1 MRLPAVLSTALLIA
15 SATATAQTPAPAGPP
30 ATRVEITPGK
40 ADAEVGQ
47 TMKFTATAFDESGRR
62 LDVKATAWFAV
73 PFDTAAATDENGSV
87 TFFLP
92 GEIKVGAI
100 IGGKPA
106 LASVTVRP
114 QAVSRIDIEPLKAP
128 IAVGAGIALGTV
140 ARTANGD
147 PRADA
152 AIEWTSDAPAIASI
166 DAAGLVTGVAPGKV
180 RLTAKSGQA
189 TASVDATIIANPVRT
204 LSVSPRSARTRTGDV
219 VHFAAQASGAAAGG
233 PPLPAIRWSVTGDG
247 AMIEPDGA
255 FVAERPG
262 TYTLTASSG
271 DRSAVASVVVS
282 PRGVERPLEVVG
294 RTPLEEFQTT
304 EEWIVGNYA
313 YVASLGGRVWVYD
326 ISNPASP
333 VKTDSV
339 AFDARLVNDVSTTA
353 DGKIAVVTRE
363 GASNRKNGIVFLDT
377 SLPAHPKV
385 LSEYTSTVTGGV
397 HSAFIDGHFVYL
409 TDDATGSLRVID
421 FEDPRSPKE
430 VARWQLEN
438 PLAKSITRPERES
451 FTAGRYLHDV
461 YAKDGFLYMG
471 YWRDGLVI
479 LDIGNGIKGGS
490 PVSPKFVSQLRFN
503 YLDLYGPGWV
513 AGAHA
518 VFRYKNYVF
527 IGDEV
532 FPARFDIDSRDRI
545 PVQGIVHVVDV
556 TDIEHPRRVAQ
567 YAVPEAGSHNM
578 WVADDVMVMGY
589 YNGGGRVVD
598 VSGELRGDL
607 YKQGREIARLWT
619 GDPKGWRPNLP
630 FTWGAQPYNG
640 LILLQRHQQRHL
652 DHAPA
657 SGETADVWRAVA
669 RVTAA

>member
-1 MRLPAVLSTALLIA
+1 MRSAIISTTIMLLSV
-15 SATATAQTPAPAGPP
+15 TATAQTPAA
-30 ATRVEITPGK
+30 AAARVEITPGK
-40 ADAEVGQ
+40 IDAEVGQ
-47 TMKFTATAFDESGRR
+47 TLTFTAAAFDESGKR
-62 LDVKATAWFAV
+62 LDLKATAWFAA
-73 PFDTAAATDENGSV
+73 PFDAAAATDENGSV

-106 LASVTVRP
+106 LASITVRP
-114 QAVSRIDIEPLKAP
+114 QAVARLDIEPIKAP
-128 IAVGAGIALGTV
+128 IAVGAGIALRAS
-140 ARTANGD
+140 ARTSNGD

-152 AIEWTSDAPAIASI
+152 RIDWTSDTPSTASV
-166 DAAGLVTGVAPGKV
+166 DAAGLVTGIAPGKA
-180 RLTAKSGQA
+180 RFTATSGQA
-189 TASVDATIIANPVRT
+189 RASIEATIIDNPVRA
-204 LSVSPRSARTRTGDV
+204 LSVSPRSTQARTGDV
-219 VHFAAQASGAAAGG
+219 VHFSAMASGAATGG
-233 PPLPAIRWSVTGDG
+233 PPLPSIRWSVAGNG
-247 AMIEPDGA
+247 AAIEPDGA

-262 TYTLTASSG
+262 TYTVTGSAG

-333 VKTDSV
+333 VKTDSI

-430 VARWQLEN
+430 IARWQLEN
-438 PLAKSITRPERES
+438 PLARSITLPEGET
-451 FTAGRYLHDV
+451 FMAGRYLHDV

-471 YWRDGLVI
+471 YWRDGLVV

-490 PVSPKFVSQLRFN
+490 PTNPKFVSQLRFN
-503 YLDLYGPGWV
+503 YLDLYGPGWL

-532 FPARFDIDSRDRI
+532 FPARFDIQSRDRI
-545 PVQGIVHVVDV
+545 PVQGIVHIVDV
-556 TDIEHPRRVAQ
+556 TDIEHPRPVAE

-578 WVADDVMVMGY
+578 WVTDDVMVVGY

-607 YKQGREIARLWT
+607 YRQGREIARLWT

-630 FTWGAQPYNG
+630 FTWGAQPANG
-640 LILLQRHQQRHL
+640 LIYFNDINSGIWITRL
-652 DHAPA
+652 PA
-657 SGETADVWRAVA
+657 VKPQTSGAQ
-669 RVTAA
+669 

>member
-1 MRLPAVLSTALLIA
+1 MRSAIL
-15 SATATAQTPAPAGPP
+15 SATVLLLSATTTPQTPAA
-30 ATRVEITPGK
+30 AVARAEITPGK
-40 ADAEVGQ
+40 IDAEVGQ
-47 TMKFTATAFDESGRR
+47 TLTFTAAAFDESGKR
-62 LDVKATAWFAV
+62 LDLKATAWFAV
-73 PFDTAAATDENGSV
+73 PFDTAAATDQNGSV

-92 GEIKVGAI
+92 GEIKIGAI

-106 LASVTVRP
+106 LASVTVKP
-114 QAVSRIDIEPLKAP
+114 QAVARLDIEPIKAP
-128 IAVGAGIALGTV
+128 VAVGAGITLGAV
-140 ARTANGD
+140 ARTSNGD

-152 AIEWTSDAPAIASI
+152 KIDWTSATP
-166 DAAGLVTGVAPGKV
+166 
-180 RLTAKSGQA
+180 A
-189 TASVDATIIANPVRT
+189 TASVDAAGFVTGIAPGKARFTATSGQARASIDATIIDNPIRS
-204 LSVSPRSARTRTGDV
+204 LSVSPRSAQARTGDV
-219 VHFAAQASGAAAGG
+219 VHFSAAASGAAAGG
-233 PPLPAIRWSVTGDG
+233 PPLPAIRWSVAGSG
-247 AMIEPDGA
+247 AGIESDGA

-262 TYTLTASSG
+262 TYTVTASAG
-271 DRSAVASVVVS
+271 DRSAAASVVVS

-333 VKTDSV
+333 VKTDSI

-421 FEDPRSPKE
+421 FEDPRTPKE
-430 VARWQLEN
+430 IARWQLES
-438 PLAKSITRPERES
+438 PMAKPITLPEGE
-451 FTAGRYLHDV
+451 TMMAGRYLHDV
-461 YAKDGFLYMG
+461 YAKDGLLYMG
-471 YWRDGLVI
+471 YWRDGLVV

-490 PVSPKFVSQLRFN
+490 PANPKFVSQVRFN
-503 YLDLYGPGWV
+503 YLDLYGPGWL

-556 TDIEHPRRVAQ
+556 TDIEHPRPVAQ

-578 WVADDVMVMGY
+578 WVVDDVMVVGY

-607 YKQGREIARLWT
+607 YRQGREIARLWT

-630 FTWGAQPYNG
+630 FTWGAQPANG
-640 LILLQRHQQRHL
+640 LIYFNDINSGIWITRL
-652 DHAPA
+652 PA
-657 SGETADVWRAVA
+657 MKSQTPGGQ
-669 RVTAA
+669 

>member
-1 MRLPAVLSTALLIA
+1 MRIAILSASILLV
-15 SATATAQTPAPAGPP
+15 SAAATAQTPAA
-30 ATRVEITPGK
+30 AVARVEITPGK
-40 ADAEVGQ
+40 TDADVGQ
-47 TMKFTATAFDESGRR
+47 TLTFTAAAFDENGKR
-62 LDVKATAWFAV
+62 LDLKATAWFAA
-73 PFDTAAATDENGSV
+73 PFDAAAASDQNGSV

-106 LASVTVRP
+106 MASVTVKPPSIARLEIAP
-114 QAVSRIDIEPLKAP
+114 IKAP
-128 IAVGAGIALGTV
+128 IAVGAGVVLGAV
-140 ARTANGD
+140 ARTSNGD

-152 AIEWTSDAPAIASI
+152 RIDWTSDTPSIASV
-166 DAAGLVTGVAPGKV
+166 DAAGLVTGIAPGKA
-180 RLTAKSGQA
+180 RFTATSGQA
-189 TASVDATIIANPVRT
+189 RASIDATIIDNPVRS
-204 LSVSPRSARTRTGDV
+204 LSVSPRSSQARTGDV
-219 VHFAAQASGAAAGG
+219 VHFSAAAGG
-233 PPLPAIRWSVTGDG
+233 STAGGAPLPTIRWSVAGPG
-247 AMIEPDGA
+247 AAIEPDGA

-262 TYTLTASSG
+262 TYTVTASAG
-271 DRSAVASVVVS
+271 DRSAAASVVVS

-326 ISNPASP
+326 MSNPTSP
-333 VKTDSV
+333 VKMDSI

-421 FEDPRSPKE
+421 FEDPRTPKE
-430 VARWQLEN
+430 IARWQIDS
-438 PLAKSITRPERES
+438 PMARSITLPEGES
-451 FTAGRYLHDV
+451 VMAGRYLHDV
-461 YAKDGFLYMG
+461 YAKDGLLYMG
-471 YWRDGLVI
+471 YWRDGLVV

-490 PVSPKFVSQLRFN
+490 PANPRFVSQLRFN
-503 YLDLYGPGWV
+503 YLDLYGPGWL

-532 FPARFDIDSRDRI
+532 FPARFDIESRDRI

-556 TDIEHPRRVAQ
+556 TDIEHPRPVAQ

-578 WVADDVMVMGY
+578 WVVDDVMVVGY

-607 YKQGREIARLWT
+607 YRQGREIARLWT

-630 FTWGAQPYNG
+630 FTWGAQPANG
-640 LILLQRHQQRHL
+640 LIYFNDINSGIWITRL
-652 DHAPA
+652 PA
-657 SGETADVWRAVA
+657 VQSQPPGGR
-669 RVTAA
+669 

>member
-1 MRLPAVLSTALLIA
+1 MTGSSVDPECAAVLGGI
-15 SATATAQTPAPAGPP
+15 SAYLDGELDDAGCD
-30 ATRVEITPGK
+30 AIESHCRTCESCGARVEGLRDTLGLCRHA
-40 ADAEVGQ
+40 ADAPVPAAVRQ
-47 TMKFTATAFDESGRR
+47 
-62 LDVKATAWFAV
+62 KA
-73 PFDTAAATDENGSV
+73 
-87 TFFLP
+87 
-92 GEIKVGAI
+92 
-100 IGGKPA
+100 
-106 LASVTVRP
+106 R
-114 QAVSRIDIEPLKAP
+114 
-128 IAVGAGIALGTV
+128 
-140 ARTANGD
+140 
-147 PRADA
+147 
-152 AIEWTSDAPAIASI
+152 ASI
-166 DAAGLVTGVAPGKV
+166 DA
-180 RLTAKSGQA
+180 
-189 TASVDATIIANPVRT
+189 TIIDNPIRA
-204 LSVSPRSARTRTGDV
+204 LSVSPRSAQGRTGDV
-219 VHFAAQASGAAAGG
+219 VHFSAAATGATAGG
-233 PPLPAIRWSVTGDG
+233 PPLPTIRWSVAGYG
-247 AMIEPDGA
+247 AAIEPDGA

-262 TYTLTASSG
+262 TYTVTASAG

-282 PRGVERPLEVVG
+282 PRDVERPLEIVG
-294 RTPLEEFQTT
+294 RTPLEDFQTS
-304 EEWIVGNYA
+304 EDWIVGNYA
-313 YVASLGGRVWVYD
+313 YVASIGGRIWVYD
-326 ISNPASP
+326 ISNPAAP
-333 VKTDSV
+333 VKTDSI

-430 VARWQLEN
+430 IARWQIEN
-438 PLAKSITRPERES
+438 PLAKSITLPEGE
-451 FTAGRYLHDV
+451 TLMAGRYLHDV

-471 YWRDGLVI
+471 YWRDGLVV

-490 PVSPKFVSQLRFN
+490 PANPKFVSQLRFN
-503 YLDLYGPGWV
+503 YLDLYGPGWL

-532 FPARFDIDSRDRI
+532 FPARFDIQSRDRI
-545 PVQGIVHVVDV
+545 PVQGIVHIVDV

-578 WVADDVMVMGY
+578 WVTDDVMVVGY

-607 YKQGREIARLWT
+607 YRQGREIARLWT

-630 FTWGAQPYNG
+630 FTWGAQPANG
-640 LILLQRHQQRHL
+640 LIYFNDINSGIWITRL
-652 DHAPA
+652 PA
-657 SGETADVWRAVA
+657 LKPKTSGSQ
-669 RVTAA
+669 

>member
-62 LDVKATAWFAV
+62 LDVKATTWFAV

-204 LSVSPRSARTRTGDV
+204 LSVSPRSARARTGDV

-353 DGKIAVVTRE
+353 DGKIR
-363 GASNRKNGIVFLDT
+363 
-377 SLPAHPKV
+377 
-385 LSEYTSTVTGGV
+385 
-397 HSAFIDGHFVYL
+397 
-409 TDDATGSLRVID
+409 
-421 FEDPRSPKE
+421 
-430 VARWQLEN
+430 RW
-438 PLAKSITRPERES
+438 
-451 FTAGRYLHDV
+451 
-461 YAKDGFLYMG
+461 
-471 YWRDGLVI
+471 
-479 LDIGNGIKGGS
+479 
-490 PVSPKFVSQLRFN
+490 
-503 YLDLYGPGWV
+503 
-513 AGAHA
+513 
-518 VFRYKNYVF
+518 
-527 IGDEV
+527 
-532 FPARFDIDSRDRI
+532 
-545 PVQGIVHVVDV
+545 
-556 TDIEHPRRVAQ
+556 
-567 YAVPEAGSHNM
+567 
-578 WVADDVMVMGY
+578 
-589 YNGGGRVVD
+589 
-598 VSGELRGDL
+598 
-607 YKQGREIARLWT
+607 
-619 GDPKGWRPNLP
+619 
-630 FTWGAQPYNG
+630 
-640 LILLQRHQQRHL
+640 
-652 DHAPA
+652 
-657 SGETADVWRAVA
+657 
-669 RVTAA
+669 

>member
-15 SATATAQTPAPAGPP
+15 SATPTAQTPAPAGPP

-189 TASVDATIIANPVRT
+189 TASVDATIIANPVRL
-204 LSVSPRSARTRTGDV
+204 LSVSPRSARARTGDV

-233 PPLPAIRWSVTGDG
+233 APLPAIRWSVAGDG

-363 GASNRKNGIVFLDT
+363 GASSRKNGIVFLDT

-397 HSAFIDGHFVYL
+397 HSAFIDGHFVYV

-430 VARWQLEN
+430 IARWQLEN
-438 PLAKSITRPERES
+438 PLAKSITRPEGES
-451 FTAGRYLHDV
+451 FMAGRYLHDV

-490 PVSPKFVSQLRFN
+490 PMSPKFVSQLRFN

-532 FPARFDIDSRDRI
+532 FPARFDIESRDRI

-640 LILLQRHQQRHL
+640 LIYFNDINSGIWITRL
-652 DHAPA
+652 PA
-657 SGETADVWRAVA
+657 VKPQTSGGQ
-669 RVTAA
+669 

>member
-15 SATATAQTPAPAGPP
+15 SATPTAQTPAPAGPP

-189 TASVDATIIANPVRT
+189 TASVDATIIANPVRL
-204 LSVSPRSARTRTGDV
+204 LSVSPRSARARTGDV

-233 PPLPAIRWSVTGDG
+233 APLPAIRWSVTGDG

-333 VKTDSV
+333 VKIDSV

-377 SLPAHPKV
+377 SLTGTSESALGVHVDRHGRRAQRLHRRPLCLPDRRCDRIDARDRFRGSAEPQGSRPLAAREPAGEVDHAARRRIV
-385 LSEYTSTVTGGV
+385 HRRAATCTTSTRRTV
-397 HSAFIDGHFVYL
+397 SLYL
-409 TDDATGSLRVID
+409 A
-421 FEDPRSPKE
+421 
-430 VARWQLEN
+430 
-438 PLAKSITRPERES
+438 
-451 FTAGRYLHDV
+451 
-461 YAKDGFLYMG
+461 

-479 LDIGNGIKGGS
+479 LDVGNGIKGGS
-490 PVSPKFVSQLRFN
+490 PRARSSSASS
-503 YLDLYGPGWV
+503 DSTTSSSTGPAGW
-513 AGAHA
+513 
-518 VFRYKNYVF
+518 
-527 IGDEV
+527 
-532 FPARFDIDSRDRI
+532 PARTRSSATRTTSSSATKCFRRSFDIESRDRI

-556 TDIEHPRRVAQ
+556 TDIEHPRKVAE
-567 YAVPEAGSHNM
+567 YAVPEGG
-578 WVADDVMVMGY
+578 VAQHVGRRRRDVMGY

-619 GDPKGWRPNLP
+619 GDPKGLRPNLP
-630 FTWGAQPYNG
+630 FTWGAQPHNG
-640 LILLQRHQQRHL
+640 LIYFNDINSGIWITKR
-652 DHAPA
+652 PA
-657 SGETADVWRAVA
+657 R
-669 RVTAA
+669 R

>member
-1 MRLPAVLSTALLIA
+1 MRSAILVSTSILLL
-15 SATATAQTPAPAGPP
+15 SATATAQPPTAPVA
-30 ATRVEITPGK
+30 RVEITPGK
-40 ADAEVGQ
+40 IDAEVGQ
-47 TMKFTATAFDESGRR
+47 TLNFTAAAFDESGKR
-62 LDVKATAWFAV
+62 LDAKPTAWFAV
-73 PFDTAAATDENGSV
+73 PFDSAAATDQNGSV

-106 LASVTVRP
+106 MASVTVKP
-114 QAVSRIDIEPLKAP
+114 PAVARLDIEPIKAP
-128 IAVGAGIALGTV
+128 IAVGAGITLDAHP
-140 ARTANGD
+140 RTSNGD

-152 AIEWTSDAPAIASI
+152 KIDWTSETPSTASIDGAGFATGIAPGKARFTATSGQARASI
-166 DAAGLVTGVAPGKV
+166 DA
-180 RLTAKSGQA
+180 
-189 TASVDATIIANPVRT
+189 TIIDNPIRA
-204 LSVSPRSARTRTGDV
+204 LAVSPRSAQARTGDV
-219 VHFAAQASGAAAGG
+219 VHFSAAASGATAGG
-233 PPLPAIRWSVTGDG
+233 PPLPTIRWSVAGHG
-247 AMIEPDGA
+247 AAIEPDGA

-262 TYTLTASSG
+262 TYTVTASAG
-271 DRSAVASVVVS
+271 DRSAAASVIVS

-313 YVASLGGRVWVYD
+313 YVASIGGRVWVYD

-339 AFDARLVNDVSTTA
+339 AFDARLVNDVSTTP

-430 VARWQLEN
+430 IARWQLEN
-438 PLAKSITRPERES
+438 PMARSITLPEGE
-451 FTAGRYLHDV
+451 TVMAGRYLHDV

-471 YWRDGLVI
+471 YWRDGLVV

-490 PVSPKFVSQLRFN
+490 PANPKFVSQLRFN
-503 YLDLYGPGWV
+503 YLDLYGPGWL

-532 FPARFDIDSRDRI
+532 FPARFDIESRDRI

-556 TDIEHPRRVAQ
+556 SDIEHPRRVAQ

-578 WVADDVMVMGY
+578 WVTDDVMVLGY

-607 YKQGREIARLWT
+607 YRQGREIARLWT
-619 GDPKGWRPNLP
+619 GDPRGWRPNLP
-630 FTWGAQPYNG
+630 FTWGAQPANG
-640 LILLQRHQQRHL
+640 LIYFNDINSGIWITRL
-652 DHAPA
+652 PA
-657 SGETADVWRAVA
+657 AKAQTSGGQ
-669 RVTAA
+669 

>member
-1 MRLPAVLSTALLIA
+1 MRGAVLSTIVLLL
-15 SATATAQTPAPAGPP
+15 SATATAQTPTAAV
-30 ATRVEITPGK
+30 ARVELMPGK
-40 ADAEVGQ
+40 TDAEVGQ
-47 TMKFTATAFDESGRR
+47 TLTFTAAAFDESGKR
-62 LDVKATAWFAV
+62 LDLKATAWFAV
-73 PFDTAAATDENGSV
+73 PFDSAAATDENGSV

-100 IGGKPA
+100 VGGKPA
-106 LASVTVRP
+106 LASVTVKP
-114 QAVSRIDIEPLKAP
+114 QAVARLDIDAVKAP
-128 IAVGAGIALGTV
+128 IVVGAGIMLGAV
-140 ARTANGD
+140 ARTSNGD

-152 AIEWTSDAPAIASI
+152 RIDWTSDTPSTASV
-166 DAAGLVTGVAPGKV
+166 DAAGLVTGIAPGKA
-180 RLTAKSGQA
+180 RFTATSGKA
-189 TASVDATIIANPVRT
+189 RASIDATIIDNPIRM
-204 LSVSPRSARTRTGDV
+204 LSVSPRSAQSRTGDV
-219 VHFAAQASGAAAGG
+219 VHFSAAASGVAAGG
-233 PPLPAIRWSVTGDG
+233 QSLPTIRWSVAGSG
-247 AMIEPDGA
+247 AAIEPDGA

-262 TYTLTASSG
+262 TYTVTASAG
-271 DRSAVASVVVS
+271 DRSAAASVVVS
-282 PRGVERPLEVVG
+282 PRGVERPLELVG

-333 VKTDSV
+333 VKTDSI

-363 GASNRKNGIVFLDT
+363 GASNRKNGIVFLDA

-421 FEDPRSPKE
+421 FEDPRSAKE
-430 VARWQLEN
+430 IARWQLES
-438 PLAKSITRPERES
+438 PMARPITLPEGGT
-451 FTAGRYLHDV
+451 FMAGRYLHDV

-471 YWRDGLVI
+471 YWRDGLVV

-490 PVSPKFVSQLRFN
+490 PANPKFVSQLRFN

-532 FPARFDIDSRDRI
+532 FPAHFDIESRDRI

-556 TDIEHPRRVAQ
+556 TDIEHPRPVAQ

-578 WVADDVMVMGY
+578 WVADDVMVLGY

-607 YKQGREIARLWT
+607 YRQGREIARLWT

-630 FTWGAQPYNG
+630 FTWGAQPANG
-640 LILLQRHQQRHL
+640 LIYFNDINSGIWITRL
-652 DHAPA
+652 PA
-657 SGETADVWRAVA
+657 VKPQTSGGQ
-669 RVTAA
+669 

>member
-15 SATATAQTPAPAGPP
+15 SATPTAQTPAPAGPP

-189 TASVDATIIANPVRT
+189 TASVDATIIANPVRL
-204 LSVSPRSARTRTGDV
+204 LSVSPRSARARTGDV

-233 PPLPAIRWSVTGDG
+233 APLPAIRWSVAGDG

-333 VKTDSV
+333 VKADSV
-339 AFDARLVNDVSTTA
+339 ALDARQVNDLSTTA

-397 HSAFIDGHFVYL
+397 HSAFIDGHFVYV

-430 VARWQLEN
+430 IARWQLEN
-438 PLAKSITRPERES
+438 PLAKSITRPEGES
-451 FTAGRYLHDV
+451 FMAGRYLHDV

-490 PVSPKFVSQLRFN
+490 PMSPKFVSQLRFN

-532 FPARFDIDSRDRI
+532 FPARFDIESRDRI

-640 LILLQRHQQRHL
+640 LIYFNDINSGIWITRL
-652 DHAPA
+652 PA
-657 SGETADVWRAVA
+657 VKPQTSGGQ
-669 RVTAA
+669 

>member
-1 MRLPAVLSTALLIA
+1 MRSAILSASILLL
-15 SATATAQTPAPAGPP
+15 SATATAQTPAA
-30 ATRVEITPGK
+30 AVARVEITPGK
-40 ADAEVGQ
+40 TDAEVGQ
-47 TMKFTATAFDESGRR
+47 TLTFTAAAFDESGKR
-62 LDVKATAWFAV
+62 LDLKATAWFAA
-73 PFDTAAATDENGSV
+73 PFDAAASDQNGSV

-92 GEIKVGAI
+92 GEIRIGAI

-106 LASVTVRP
+106 LASVTVKP
-114 QAVSRIDIEPLKAP
+114 QAVARLDIEPIKAP
-128 IAVGAGIALGTV
+128 IAVGAGIALGAV
-140 ARTANGD
+140 ARTSNGD

-152 AIEWTSDAPAIASI
+152 KIDWTSDTPSTASV
-166 DAAGLVTGVAPGKV
+166 DAAGLVTGIAPGKA
-180 RLTAKSGQA
+180 RFTATSGQA
-189 TASVDATIIANPVRT
+189 RASIDATIIDNPVRA
-204 LSVSPRSARTRTGDV
+204 LSVSPRSAQARTGDV
-219 VHFAAQASGAAAGG
+219 LHFSAAASGAATG
-233 PPLPAIRWSVTGDG
+233 PSLPTIRWSVAGSG
-247 AMIEPDGA
+247 AAIEPDGA

-262 TYTLTASSG
+262 TYTVTASAG
-271 DRSAVASVVVS
+271 DRSAAASVVVS
-282 PRGVERPLEVVG
+282 PRGGERPLEVVG

-333 VKTDSV
+333 VKTDSI

-385 LSEYTSTVTGGV
+385 LAEYTSTVTGGV

-421 FEDPRSPKE
+421 FEDPRTPKE
-430 VARWQLEN
+430 IARWQLES
-438 PLAKSITRPERES
+438 PMAKSITLPEGET
-451 FTAGRYLHDV
+451 FMAGRYLHDV

-471 YWRDGLVI
+471 YWRDGLVV

-490 PVSPKFVSQLRFN
+490 PANPKFVSQVRFN
-503 YLDLYGPGWV
+503 YLDLYGPGWL

-556 TDIEHPRRVAQ
+556 TDIEHPRPVAQ

-578 WVADDVMVMGY
+578 WVVDDVMVVGY

-607 YKQGREIARLWT
+607 YRQGREIARLWT

-630 FTWGAQPYNG
+630 FTWGAQPANG
-640 LILLQRHQQRHL
+640 LIYFNDINSGIWITRL
-652 DHAPA
+652 PA
-657 SGETADVWRAVA
+657 VKSQTSDGQ
-669 RVTAA
+669 

>member
-15 SATATAQTPAPAGPP
+15 SATPTAQTPAPAGPP

-189 TASVDATIIANPVRT
+189 TASVDATIIANPVRL
-204 LSVSPRSARTRTGDV
+204 LSVSPRSARARTGDV

-233 PPLPAIRWSVTGDG
+233 APLPAIRWSVAGDG

-304 EEWIVGNYA
+304 EEWVVGNYA

-333 VKTDSV
+333 VKADSV
-339 AFDARLVNDVSTTA
+339 AFDARLVNDLSTTA

-397 HSAFIDGHFVYL
+397 HSAFIDGHFVYV

-430 VARWQLEN
+430 IARWQLEN
-438 PLAKSITRPERES
+438 PLAKSITRPEGES
-451 FTAGRYLHDV
+451 FMAGRYLHDV

-490 PVSPKFVSQLRFN
+490 PMSPKFVSQLRFN

-532 FPARFDIDSRDRI
+532 FPARFDIESRDRI

-640 LILLQRHQQRHL
+640 LIYFNDINSGIWITRL
-652 DHAPA
+652 PA
-657 SGETADVWRAVA
+657 VKPQTSGGQ
-669 RVTAA
+669 

>member
-1 MRLPAVLSTALLIA
+1 MRSAILSATVLLL
-15 SATATAQTPAPAGPP
+15 SATATAQTPTAAV
-30 ATRVEITPGK
+30 ARAEITPGK
-40 ADAEVGQ
+40 IDAEVGQ
-47 TMKFTATAFDESGRR
+47 TLTFTAAAFDESGKR
-62 LDVKATAWFAV
+62 LDLKATAWFAV
-73 PFDTAAATDENGSV
+73 PFDTAAATDQNGSV

-92 GEIKVGAI
+92 GEIKIGAI

-106 LASVTVRP
+106 LASVTVKP
-114 QAVSRIDIEPLKAP
+114 QAVARLDIEPIKAP
-128 IAVGAGIALGTV
+128 IAVGAAITLGAI
-140 ARTANGD
+140 ARTSNGD

-152 AIEWTSDAPAIASI
+152 KIDWTSATPSTASV
-166 DAAGLVTGVAPGKV
+166 DAAGLVTGIAPGKA
-180 RLTAKSGQA
+180 RFTATSGQA
-189 TASVDATIIANPVRT
+189 RASIDATIIDNPIRS
-204 LSVSPRSARTRTGDV
+204 LSVSPRSAQARTGDV
-219 VHFAAQASGAAAGG
+219 VHFSAAASGAAAGG
-233 PPLPAIRWSVTGDG
+233 PPLPAIRWSVAG
-247 AMIEPDGA
+247 AAAAIEPDGA

-262 TYTLTASSG
+262 TYTVTASAG
-271 DRSAVASVVVS
+271 DRSAAASVVVS
-282 PRGVERPLEVVG
+282 PRGVERPLEVIG

-333 VKTDSV
+333 VKTDSI

-430 VARWQLEN
+430 IARWQLES
-438 PLAKSITRPERES
+438 PMAKPITLPEGET
-451 FTAGRYLHDV
+451 FMAGRYLHDV
-461 YAKDGFLYMG
+461 YAKDGLLYMG
-471 YWRDGLVI
+471 YWRDGLVV
-479 LDIGNGIKGGS
+479 LDIGNGIRGGS
-490 PVSPKFVSQLRFN
+490 PANPKFVSQVRFN
-503 YLDLYGPGWV
+503 YLDLYGPGWL

-545 PVQGIVHVVDV
+545 PVQGIVHAVDV
-556 TDIEHPRRVAQ
+556 TDIEHPRPVAQ

-578 WVADDVMVMGY
+578 WVVDDVMVVGY

-607 YKQGREIARLWT
+607 YRQGREIARLWT

-630 FTWGAQPYNG
+630 FTWGAQPANG
-640 LILLQRHQQRHL
+640 LIYFNDINSGIWITRL
-652 DHAPA
+652 PA
-657 SGETADVWRAVA
+657 VKSQTSGGQ
-669 RVTAA
+669 

>member
-1 MRLPAVLSTALLIA
+1 MRTAVLATIVLLL
-15 SATATAQTPAPAGPP
+15 SATATAQTPTIAVA
-30 ATRVEITPGK
+30 RVEVTPGK
-40 ADAEVGQ
+40 TDAEVGQ
-47 TMKFTATAFDESGRR
+47 TLTFTATAFDESGKR
-62 LDVKATAWFAV
+62 LDAKATAWFAV
-73 PFDTAAATDENGSV
+73 PFDSAAATDENGSV

-106 LASVTVRP
+106 LASVTVKP
-114 QAVSRIDIEPLKAP
+114 QAVTRLDIEPIKAP
-128 IAVGAGIALGTV
+128 IAVGAGITLGAL
-140 ARTANGD
+140 ARTSNGN

-152 AIEWTSDAPAIASI
+152 RIEWSSDTPSTASV
-166 DAAGLVTGVAPGKV
+166 DAAGLVTGIAPGKA
-180 RLTAKSGQA
+180 RFTATSGQA
-189 TASVDATIIANPVRT
+189 SASIDATIIDNPIRA
-204 LSVSPRSARTRTGDV
+204 LSVSPRSAQARTGDV
-219 VHFAAQASGAAAGG
+219 VHFSAAAAGAAAGG
-233 PPLPAIRWSVTGDG
+233 PPLPTIRWSVAGYG
-247 AMIEPDGA
+247 AAIEPDGA

-262 TYTLTASSG
+262 TYTVTASAG
-271 DRSAVASVVVS
+271 DRSAAASVVVS

-326 ISNPASP
+326 ISKPASP

-397 HSAFIDGHFVYL
+397 HSAFIDGHWVYL

-430 VARWQLEN
+430 IARWQLES
-438 PLAKSITRPERES
+438 PMARSITLPQGE
-451 FTAGRYLHDV
+451 TVMAGRYLHDV

-471 YWRDGLVI
+471 YWRDGLVV

-490 PVSPKFVSQLRFN
+490 PANPKFVSQLRFN
-503 YLDLYGPGWV
+503 YLDLYGPGWL

-527 IGDEV
+527 VGDEV
-532 FPARFDIDSRDRI
+532 FPARFDIESRDRI

-578 WVADDVMVMGY
+578 WVTDDVMVLGY

-607 YKQGREIARLWT
+607 YRQGREIARLWT

-630 FTWGAQPYNG
+630 FTWGAQPANG
-640 LILLQRHQQRHL
+640 LIYFN
-652 DHAPA
+652 DIN
-657 SGETADVWRAVA
+657 SGIWITRLSAVKPQTSG
-669 RVTAA
+669 RQ

>member
-15 SATATAQTPAPAGPP
+15 SATPTAQTPAPAGPP

-189 TASVDATIIANPVRT
+189 TASVDATIIANPVRL
-204 LSVSPRSARTRTGDV
+204 LSVSPRSARARTGDV

-233 PPLPAIRWSVTGDG
+233 APLPAIRWSVAGDG

-333 VKTDSV
+333 VKADSV
-339 AFDARLVNDVSTTA
+339 AFDARLVNDLSTTA

-397 HSAFIDGHFVYL
+397 HSAFIDGHFVYV

-430 VARWQLEN
+430 IARWQLEN
-438 PLAKSITRPERES
+438 PLAKSITRPEGES
-451 FTAGRYLHDV
+451 FMAGRYLHDV

-490 PVSPKFVSQLRFN
+490 PMSPKFVSQLRFN

-532 FPARFDIDSRDRI
+532 FPARFDIESRDRI

-640 LILLQRHQQRHL
+640 LIYFNDINSGIWITRL
-652 DHAPA
+652 PA
-657 SGETADVWRAVA
+657 VKPQTSGGQ
-669 RVTAA
+669 